1 MEDWCQR
8 RFCDQLVSFCAF
20 APVGATFHL
29 PGGAIFI
36 CPGEGHF
43 HFIIAPVG
51 ICRDLNHFF
60 VNLPDSGSIFGIGDH
75 AVSCSPVD
83 GIGDHIVPG
92 LHFGLDCARCS
103 LLTMIWNW
111 CSHRSIVCSSLTIP
125 GLLQI
130 FVNNHVES

>member
-1 MEDWCQR
+1 M
-8 RFCDQLVSFCAF
+8 L
-20 APVGATFHL
+20 APSLLRICPSGGHFFIWFVFEHL
-29 PGGAIFI
+29 PQWGPLFICPSVAIFI

-51 ICRDLNHFF
+51 ICPDLNHFF

-83 GIGDHIVPG
+83 GIGDHVVPG
-92 LHFGLDCARCS
+92 LHFGWD
-103 LLTMIWNW
+103 W